1 MKVVCFDLDD
11 TLYKEIDYLKS
22 AYREIASYAAQ
33 MCTCACLPVQV
44 LEVKAYEAMLE
55 AFQGGKNAFE
65 VLNAFLGLELPIAHM
80 LHIYREHKPVIAL
93 DEDTRLA
100 LNRLKAEGV
109 LMGIISDG
117 RELTQWNKV
126 KSLGLTEWIDES
138 CIIINASEDC
148 FKPNPCG
155 YERLMSV
162 GKAMGDDPDLLF
174 TYVGDNLKKDF
185 IWPKK
190 NGWQTICL
198 KDNGSNIHPQDFENM
213 SHEAMPDR
221 VVTSMREL
229 LVTYGNDSIGGENL

>member
-11 TLYKEIDYLKS
+11 TLCKEIDYLKS

-33 MCTCACLPVQV
+33 MCMGTNVPVQV

-55 AFQGGKNAFE
+55 AYQAGKNAFE
-65 VLNAFLGLELPIAHM
+65 ALNAFLGLEVPVADM
-80 LHIYREHKPVIAL
+80 LQMYREHKPVISL
-93 DEDTRLA
+93 DDETRLT
-100 LNRLKAEGV
+100 LVRLKADGV
-109 LMGIISDG
+109 LMGIVSDG

-126 KSLGLTEWIDES
+126 KALGLTEWMDER
-138 CIIINASEDC
+138 CIIINSSVDC

-155 YERLMSV
+155 YERFMSAI
-162 GKAMGDDPDLLF
+162 KALSGDADCSL

-198 KDNGSNIHPQDFENM
+198 KDDGRNIHPQDYENTPLK
-213 SHEAMPDR
+213 ALPDK
-221 VVTSMREL
+221 VVE
-229 LVTYGNDSIGGENL
+229 SIVDVLMYYQ